1 MRRAD
6 SSCLL
11 LLWLV
16 VGDRHAALRHVY
28 EEGRSRGASTRGQ
41 VAPFGAHLR
50 RLREAAGLT
59 QEELAERAG
68 LTAKGISDLER
79 GRRRRPYPHTTR
91 CLADALGLSED
102 ERRSLF
108 AAVPKRGGDATLAA
122 PGAVSEPALPSPPTP
137 LVGRERELAEVRDLL
152 LQRETRLLTF
162 TGVGGVGKTRLAI
175 QAARESADLFPDGV
189 VFVALAPLNDPAL
202 VVPTIARSLEI
213 GRASWRERG

>member
-6 SSCLL
+6 SLCFL

-28 EEGRSRGASTRGQ
+28 DEGQRREVSTRGQ

-91 CLADALGLSED
+91 CLADALGLSEH
-102 ERRSLF
+102 ERGSLF
-108 AAVPKRGGDATLAA
+108 AAVDRKVAGEGERVDIGG
-122 PGAVSEPALPSPPTP
+122 
-137 LVGRERELAEVRDLL
+137 RR
-152 LQRETRLLTF
+152 
-162 TGVGGVGKTRLAI
+162 
-175 QAARESADLFPDGV
+175 
-189 VFVALAPLNDPAL
+189 
-202 VVPTIARSLEI
+202 
-213 GRASWRERG
+213 